1 MRGYA
6 AYIMRGRLQAIALIA
21 MTAFVGLF
29 ISPVS
34 YLAGA
39 AVALVTLR
47 LGAKE
52 GLIIVAGSAVG
63 VALMGMLGS
72 GDPAHGLVHM
82 LMLGVPVLVMA
93 QVLRQTVS
101 LPLTFQAVAL
111 VAVVM
116 VLVMQLF
123 GQGWIDEWRVQFE
136 KIISH
141 ALEAASKQSGNGIN
155 QADLQ
160 EVIQLL
166 GERVSGILGAVFV
179 FSQLVMLIIARNWQA
194 TLYNPG
200 GFAQEFQ
207 GLKLGRTAAY
217 VSLAVMLAGTIP
229 GSTGDIFSNMLGIV
243 MVLYL
248 IQFLAIAHTVIARVA
263 KGKGWLAT
271 LYILVVIGLFAFPPL
286 LMVMVLVGFADT
298 WVNFR
303 SHITKQA

>member
-6 AYIMRGRLQAIALIA
+6 AYIMRGRLQAIALVA

-47 LGAKE
+47 LGVKE
-52 GLIIVAGSAVG
+52 GLVIVAGSAVG
-63 VALMGMLGS
+63 VALLGMLGS
-72 GDPAHGLVHM
+72 VNPAHGLVHM

-101 LPLTFQAVAL
+101 LPLTFQIVAL
-111 VAVVM
+111 VAVVI
-116 VLVMQLF
+116 VLAIQLF

-136 KIISH
+136 KIINNM
-141 ALEAASKQSGNGIN
+141 LEAASQQSGDGIN

-160 EVIQLL
+160 EVMRLL
-166 GERVSGILGAVFV
+166 GEKMSGILGAVFV
-179 FSQLVMLIIARNWQA
+179 FSQLVMLLIARNWQA
-194 TLYNPG
+194 KLYNPG
-200 GFAQEFQ
+200 GFTQEFQ
-207 GLKLGRTAAY
+207 GLKLGKTAAY
-217 VSLAVMLAGTIP
+217 ASLVVMLAGVMP
-229 GSTGDIFSNMLGIV
+229 GSTGELFSNMLGIV

-263 KGKGWLAT
+263 KGKGWLVT
-271 LYILVVIGLFAFPPL
+271 LYVLVVIGLFAFPPL

-303 SHITKQA
+303 SHIAKQA